1 MVLEGMAETNYCPNH
16 PRTETN
22 LRCGRCDDLVCP
34 QCMVH
39 TPVGVR
45 CKECA
50 NVKRIPTFDVSGSYL
65 TRAIIA
71 GVAIAVVGGVLFVVL
86 VNLDL
91 FVRVRFLS
99 TVAIVGIG
107 YAIGEGIS
115 LSVNR
120 RRGRRLQ
127 FVAGGSMLLA
137 TIIINI
143 FEPNFFGIY
152 PEKVGLYPILI
163 SENPKVRCKNL
174 YTKWKSLEG
183 L

>member
-1 MVLEGMAETNYCPNH
+1 
-16 PRTETN
+16 
-22 LRCGRCDDLVCP
+22 
-34 QCMVH
+34 
-39 TPVGVR
+39 
-45 CKECA
+45 
-50 NVKRIPTFDVSGSYL
+50 
-65 TRAIIA
+65 
-71 GVAIAVVGGVLFVVL
+71 VVGGVLFVVL

-143 FEPNFFGIY
+143 FEPNFFGIFALIIAFY
-152 PEKVGLYPILI
+152 LAIWKV
-163 SENPKVRCKNL
+163 K
-174 YTKWKSLEG
+174 
-183 L
+183 